1 MPLGFILG
9 ALVVYVL
16 RAIGSVER
24 DQNAGT
30 ELVKL
35 LEILEERRDLR
46 GTDYGFQPDTVSGLF
61 FAPAIILGTVCE
73 KHPGDCPMLDVVGA
87 RDRDPDF
94 EASAV
99 RRQS

>member
-1 MPLGFILG
+1 M
-9 ALVVYVL
+9 L
-16 RAIGSVER
+16 RAVGSMER
-24 DQNAGT
+24 DQNAVT

-35 LEILEERRDLR
+35 LEIFEEPGDLR
-46 GTDYGFQPDTVSGLF
+46 SADHGFQPDTVSGLF
-61 FAPAIILGTVCE
+61 FAPAIVLGTLCE

>member
-16 RAIGSVER
+16 RAIGGVER

-46 GTDYGFQPDTVSGLF
+46 GTDNAF
-61 FAPAIILGTVCE
+61 
-73 KHPGDCPMLDVVGA
+73 
-87 RDRDPDF
+87 
-94 EASAV
+94 
-99 RRQS
+99 